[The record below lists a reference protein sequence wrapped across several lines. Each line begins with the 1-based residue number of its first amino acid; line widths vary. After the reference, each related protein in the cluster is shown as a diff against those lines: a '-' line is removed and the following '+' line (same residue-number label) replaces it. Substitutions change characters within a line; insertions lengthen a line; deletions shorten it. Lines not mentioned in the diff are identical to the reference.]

1 MQQLNIYITEK
12 LKLNKN
18 SKAEDADFDKMNED
32 AFEQIKTYFNNWDDI
47 TYEIRYN
54 QIYENYV
61 MLLKFKAYPQFLK
74 ETKEQNRFLDFL
86 EHTTSNITG
95 EVLVNDG
102 MKDVY
107 FCDDKWISIILGWF
121 RK

>member
-1 MQQLNIYITEK
+1 MQQLNIYIAEK

-18 SKAEDADFDKMNED
+18 SNAEDEDFDKMNED
-32 AFEQIKTYFNNWDDI
+32 AFEQIKTYFNNWEDI
-47 TYEIRYN
+47 TYEVHYN
-54 QIYENYV
+54 TVFNNYV
-61 MLLKFKAYPQFLK
+61 MYLRFKNYPQFLK
-74 ETKEQNRFLDFL
+74 ETSEQNKFLDFL
-86 EHTTSNITG
+86 ENTASIITG

-107 FCDDKWISIILGWF
+107 FCDDKWISIILSWF

>member
-1 MQQLNIYITEK
+1 MQLLNIYIAEK

-18 SKAEDADFDKMNED
+18 SNAEDEDFDKMNED
-32 AFEQIKTYFNNWDDI
+32 AFEQIKTYFNNWEDI
-47 TYEIRYN
+47 TYEVRYN
-54 QIYENYV
+54 KLYHNYI
-61 MLLKFKAYPQFLK
+61 MILKFKKYPQFLK
-74 ETKEQNRFLDFL
+74 ETNEQNKFLDFL
-86 EHTTSNITG
+86 ENTASIITG

-107 FCDDKWISIILGWF
+107 FCDDKWISIILSWF

>member
-54 QIYENYV
+54 QIFENYV

>member
-1 MQQLNIYITEK
+1 MQLLNIYIAEK

-18 SKAEDADFDKMNED
+18 SNAEDEDFDKMNED
-32 AFEQIKTYFNNWDDI
+32 AFEQIKTYFNNWEDI
-47 TYEIRYN
+47 TYEVHYN
-54 QIYENYV
+54 TVFKNYV
-61 MLLKFKAYPQFLK
+61 MYLRFKNYPQYLK
-74 ETKEQNRFLDFL
+74 ETKEQNKFLDFL
-86 EHTTSNITG
+86 ENTESNITS

-107 FCDDKWISIILGWF
+107 FCDDKWISIILSWF

>member
-12 LKLNKN
+12 LKLNKS
-18 SKAEDADFDKMNED
+18 SKAEDEDFDKMNKD

-54 QIYENYV
+54 KIFENYV

-74 ETKEQNRFLDFL
+74 ETKEQNKFLDFL
-86 EHTTSNITG
+86 ESTTSTITG

>member
-12 LKLNKN
+12 LKLNKS
-18 SKAEDADFDKMNED
+18 SKAEDEDFDKMNKD

-54 QIYENYV
+54 QIFENYV

-74 ETKEQNRFLDFL
+74 ETKEQNKFLDFL
-86 EHTTSNITG
+86 ESTASTITG

>member
-1 MQQLNIYITEK
+1 MININLYITEK

-18 SKAEDADFDKMNED
+18 SNAEDEDFDKMNED
-32 AFEQIKTYFNNWDDI
+32 AFEQIKTYFNNWEDI
-47 TYEIRYN
+47 TYKVNYN
-54 QIYENYV
+54 TVFKNYV
-61 MLLKFKAYPQFLK
+61 MYLRFKNYPQYLK
-74 ETKEQNRFLDFL
+74 ETKEQNKFLDFL
-86 EHTTSNITG
+86 ENTESNITG

-107 FCDDKWISIILGWF
+107 FCDDKWISIILSWF

>member
-12 LKLNKN
+12 LKLNKS
-18 SKAEDADFDKMNED
+18 SKAEDEDFDKMNED
-32 AFEQIKTYFNNWDDI
+32 AFEQIKTYFNPGEDI
-47 TYEIRYN
+47 TYKVNYN
-54 QIYENYV
+54 TVFNNYV
-61 MLLKFKAYPQFLK
+61 MYLRFKIYPHFLK

>member
-18 SKAEDADFDKMNED
+18 SNAEDEDFDKMNED

-54 QIYENYV
+54 QIFENYV